1 MKIKNIITGGMAAFA
16 VLLVLLVPEDV
27 FADRHGGGSGPF
39 NCTCGGLGTDYTYY
53 KCPERIYYNCIL
65 IHEFDT
71 SGNVID
77 RHFSYPKCSAEDLCY
92 WVVRVQ
98 VGADGTKTIVPSRII
113 ISEDTNIT
121 LYDDHNGTTKTLTY
135 SQYSGL
141 DKGNYNGKYY
151 FLDSSYIFMTINES
165 TDNGY
170 EVLWSGDW
178 NYIVESDDSYNDIVD
193 LAIWL
198 CGGEDVDIPDSVTA
212 VTPLPVYDLEP
223 PLNVSV
229 NGIDNNFFETKSKSV
244 KIRWEQSNIDLTG
257 YKTVFYMRESGRCR
271 KTIFNEW
278 QDVKTPWL
286 FDKKYVTARYC
297 NNNLKYHEY
306 KWWTDQSKLG
316 DYANAALYG
325 EETGGLMC
333 EHAAVDFMIRNEKE
347 DADGTLHYSSWVYLN
362 CFEDGTYQI
371 YEMNEDYTLDEDPD
385 ETGNINTDSSIYDD
399 EKVYDEDDVDASLGI
414 GDAKDFVGGM
424 TDLINSLRSFPSL
437 FSKIFSFFPSWVLAM
452 IGMLFIAAL
461 VSRIF
466 L

>member
-1 MKIKNIITGGMAAFA
+1 MKIKNIVLVLVAA
-16 VLLVLLVPEDV
+16 LLVLLHPGTVE
-27 FADRHGGGSGPF
+27 ASSTGGGSSIELPF
-39 NCTCGGLGTDYTYY
+39 RCSCGGNYL
-53 KCPERIYYNCIL
+53 EYYNVPNIYRWRSITHSIYNSEMYNNCSL
-65 IHEFDT
+65 VDFGRSANGDNCYFVKLFAGSDLFDYY
-71 SGNVID
+71 SFVIYISD
-77 RHFSYPKCSAEDLCY
+77 DN
-92 WVVRVQ
+92 
-98 VGADGTKTIVPSRII
+98 II
-113 ISEDTNIT
+113 E
-121 LYDDHNGTTKTLTY
+121 LYDNFGSVINRNKSDFN
-135 SQYSGL
+135 SGINW
-141 DKGNYNGKYY
+141 GESNGKYFGFIGNVEGY
-151 FLDSSYIFMTINES
+151 GSSFTHHYDDGYNFSITVPSYSTSKIIELARFLCGEISELPD
-165 TDNGY
+165 GY
-170 EVLWSGDW
+170 E
-178 NYIVESDDSYNDIVD
+178 IIQPE
-193 LAIWL
+193 AI
-198 CGGEDVDIPDSVTA
+198 
-212 VTPLPVYDLEP
+212 YDLEP

-229 NGIDNNFFETKSKSV
+229 NGIDNNIFETKSKSV

-286 FDKKYVTARYC
+286 FDKDYVTAKYC

-347 DADGTLHYSSWVYLN
+347 DEDGTLHYSSWVYVN

-371 YEMNEDYTLDEDPD
+371 YEMNEDYTLDKDPD
-385 ETGNINTDSSIYDD
+385 ETGNINTDSTIYDD
-399 EKVYDEDDVDASLGI
+399 ETIYDEDDVDASLGI

-424 TDLINSLRSFPSL
+424 TELINSLRSFPAL
-437 FSKIFSFFPSWVLAM
+437 FSKIFSFFPSWVLGM